1 MDKTKRGI
9 ALFITLLVIASIL
22 SIVAVSF
29 SYLEKVQKDAGKMSA
44 IIQGNLFY
52 KNTTDILK
60 RFFPKGKADS
70 KKLDMIYSMPLMLS
84 EPKSGFSINL
94 QCKPLIVA
102 VPIKWLNESFT
113 EKYPAR
119 LDLARDILSK
129 IIEKYDIDLIH
140 SHYAFPQ
147 GVLGA
152 KLSKKYNIPNI
163 LTLHGSDVLKLSKN
177 PVGKSFFNYA
187 VNNTDKLICVSNFL
201 KQELPATC
209 QNKST
214 VIYNGVDFNL
224 FNTNNN
230 RDDNYAIFVGSF
242 VPQKGLNLLVDVIK
256 DIDYNFKFIGDGP
269 LYNSIKN
276 KIKNENLPNNFQ
288 GKLSDRSEASIP
300 KSKICEFP
308 VGNILSNIELLGRQ
322 NPQMV
327 AQYIKNSSFLI
338 LPSISEGLGMTII
351 EAMACGKPV
360 IGTKVGG
367 IPELI
372 KNNYNG
378 FLIEPNNPDELKLRI
393 KFLIDNTNGKK
404 LRKELGTNG
413 EIFSKSFD
421 WKKTAKEVHKLYN
434 SFK

>member
-1 MDKTKRGI
+1 MKILLPTIYHPFIGGITIHIDNLIKNLNDIDDYEFYILNYKSNINIPQNINNLNVNVIEVPYIKKIRG
-9 ALFITLLVIASIL
+9 L
-22 SIVAVSF
+22 
-29 SYLEKVQKDAGKMSA
+29 SYLKNGYKIGK
-44 IIQGNLFY
+44 
-52 KNTTDILK
+52 
-60 RFFPKGKADS
+60 
-70 KKLDMIYSMPLMLS
+70 
-84 EPKSGFSINL
+84 
-94 QCKPLIVA
+94 
-102 VPIKWLNESFT
+102 
-113 EKYPAR
+113 
-119 LDLARDILSK
+119 K

-308 VGNILSNIELLGRQ
+308 H
-322 NPQMV
+322 
-327 AQYIKNSSFLI
+327 
-338 LPSISEGLGMTII
+338 
-351 EAMACGKPV
+351 
-360 IGTKVGG
+360 GG
-367 IPELI
+367 ENMPKI
-372 KNNYNG
+372 
-378 FLIEPNNPDELKLRI
+378 FRI
-393 KFLIDNTNGKK
+393 KGKIVGK
-404 LRKELGTNG
+404 DEPMVFTKEYKAMKEEDAIEKIYS
-413 EIFSKSFD
+413 EIGSKHHVKRTSI
-421 WKKTAKEVHKLYN
+421 KIVEVSEISVDEVQDPILQAVL
-434 SFK
+434 

>member
-1 MDKTKRGI
+1 MKILLPTIYHPFIGGITIHIDNLIKNLNDIDDYEFYILNYKSNINIPQNINNLNVNVIEVPYIKKIRG
-9 ALFITLLVIASIL
+9 L
-22 SIVAVSF
+22 
-29 SYLEKVQKDAGKMSA
+29 SYLKNGYKIGK
-44 IIQGNLFY
+44 
-52 KNTTDILK
+52 
-60 RFFPKGKADS
+60 
-70 KKLDMIYSMPLMLS
+70 
-84 EPKSGFSINL
+84 
-94 QCKPLIVA
+94 
-102 VPIKWLNESFT
+102 
-113 EKYPAR
+113 
-119 LDLARDILSK
+119 K

-224 FNTNNN
+224 FNTKNN

>member
-1 MDKTKRGI
+1 MEI
-9 ALFITLLVIASIL
+9 F
-22 SIVAVSF
+22 
-29 SYLEKVQKDAGKMSA
+29 
-44 IIQGNLFY
+44 
-52 KNTTDILK
+52 
-60 RFFPKGKADS
+60 
-70 KKLDMIYSMPLMLS
+70 
-84 EPKSGFSINL
+84 
-94 QCKPLIVA
+94 
-102 VPIKWLNESFT
+102 
-113 EKYPAR
+113 
-119 LDLARDILSK
+119 
-129 IIEKYDIDLIH
+129 
-140 SHYAFPQ
+140 
-147 GVLGA
+147 
-152 KLSKKYNIPNI
+152 
-163 LTLHGSDVLKLSKN
+163 
-177 PVGKSFFNYA
+177 FFNYSL
-187 VNNTDKLICVSNFL
+187 NNTDKLICVSNFL
-201 KQELPATC
+201 KQELPAQH

-214 VIYNGVDFNL
+214 VIYNGVDFDL
-224 FNTNNN
+224 FNTENNK
-230 RDDNYAIFVGSF
+230 DHNYGIFVGSF

-269 LYNSIKN
+269 LFNSIEN
-276 KIKNENLPNNFQ
+276 KIKNENI
-288 GKLSDRSEASIP
+288 GH
-300 KSKICEFP
+300 
-308 VGNILSNIELLGRQ
+308 IELLGRQ

-393 KFLIDNTNGKK
+393 KFLIDETNGKK

-421 WKKTAKEVHKLYN
+421 WKNTAKEVHKLYN